1 MFDCKTILKFGC
13 FKYKMENQYKYF
25 NRDISWISFNYRVL
39 LEAKDQ
45 TLPIYERIKFLAI
58 HASNLEEFYKIR
70 VAEHQDIIMKKK
82 RAEEDSEDSELILS
96 EIKTEVTRQQKEFS
110 RIFERLI
117 LPELQNNGIYLY
129 QSEQVNDYH
138 KNFIRDYFN
147 EEIFPFLEPVLI
159 LKDEISF
166 FIRDNRIYLVIRLIK
181 NETNDYYHAII
192 KIPFTK
198 VPRFVKLPVHDNNYY
213 FMFVEDI
220 IKANL
225 ETVFPGFTIDSSYC
239 VKISRDADIFIDE
252 VKTSDDNLLETIKQK
267 IKKRKIGD
275 LSRFAYDYN
284 MPEDFRAFLSEA
296 FEVFTDDM
304 VPDSPHLNMQ
314 DLVKLPN
321 PVGEKLVSKPH
332 APIKIP
338 MLDNS
343 KRISGVIQKQDIFLF
358 YPYHSFDY
366 FLRFL
371 KEAASPDSKVESIKV
386 TQYRV
391 AERSDVINTLIYAAQ
406 NGKEVTVFVE
416 LKARFDEENNLETAE
431 RMEKAG
437 IRIIYSLPGLKVHAK
452 VALIK
457 EKHGIAGKQTRSY
470 AYLSTGNFNE
480 KTAKLYS
487 DMSILTCNKQ
497 LTNEVNRV
505 FDILEGNLTEY
516 KFKHLL
522 VAQFNLVPSLKQL
535 IHREIKHAKQGQ
547 KARIILKMNGLQDQS
562 MINELYAASEA
573 GVEIDLIIR
582 GICCLVPNQP
592 YSKNISIT
600 RLVDSYLEHARVW
613 YFYNNG
619 KEDLFLTSADWMK
632 RNLYRRIETAFPV
645 FNQTIK
651 KKIIEIL
658 DIQLKDNLKGCSID
672 EQLNNVFKTGI
683 GEEPIRA
690 QEKIYTI
697 L

>member
-1 MFDCKTILKFGC
+1 
-13 FKYKMENQYKYF
+13 METQYKYF
-25 NRDISWISFNYRVL
+25 NRDISWLSFNYRVL
-39 LEAKDQ
+39 LEAEDQ

-70 VAEHQDIIMKKK
+70 VAEHRGIIMKKK
-82 RAEEDSEDSELILS
+82 HVYEDSEDSELVLS

-110 RIFERLI
+110 RIFEQLI
-117 LPELQNNGIYLY
+117 ILELQQNRIFLYL
-129 QSEQVNDYH
+129 SGQVNDCH
-138 KNFIRDYFN
+138 KDFIHSYFN

-159 LKDEISF
+159 LQDEIRF

-181 NETNDYYHAII
+181 NETKEIYYAIM

-198 VPRFVKLPVHDNNYY
+198 VPRFVKLPVCDNNYY

-225 ETVFPGFTIDSSYC
+225 KTVFPGFTVDCSYC
-239 VKISRDADIFIDE
+239 VKISRDADIYMDE
-252 VKTSDDNLLETIKQK
+252 EKTSEDDLVETIKQK

-275 LSRFAYDYN
+275 LSRFSYDHN
-284 MPEDFRAFLSEA
+284 IPDDFLAFIAKA
-296 FEVFTDDM
+296 FNISTEDM
-304 VPDSPHLNMQ
+304 VPDYLHLNMQ
-314 DLVKLPN
+314 DLMKLPN
-321 PVGEKLVSKPH
+321 PVGEQLVSQPH
-332 APIKIP
+332 APIAIPIVDEAKNKKIFP
-338 MLDNS
+338 
-343 KRISGVIQKQDIFLF
+343 VIQKQDIFLF
-358 YPYHSFDY
+358 YPYHSFNY
-366 FLRFL
+366 FLQFL
-371 KEAASPDSKVESIKV
+371 KEAASPDSNVESIKV

-406 NGKEVTVFVE
+406 NGKKVTVFVE

-452 VALIK
+452 VALVT
-457 EKHGIAGKQTRSY
+457 EKYGLVRKQSRSY
-470 AYLSTGNFNE
+470 VYLSTGNFNE

-505 FDILEGNLTEY
+505 FDILEGALAEY

-522 VAQFNLVPSLKQL
+522 VTQFNLVPNLKQM
-535 IHREIKHAKQGQ
+535 IQREIKHARQGQ
-547 KARIILKMNGLQDQS
+547 KARIILKMNGLQDHI
-562 MINELYAASEA
+562 MIDELYAASEA
-573 GVEIDLIIR
+573 GVEIDLIVR

-592 YSKNISIT
+592 YSQNIRIT
-600 RLVDSYLEHARVW
+600 RIVDGYLEHARVW

-619 KEDLFLTSADWMK
+619 KEDLYLTSADWMK

-645 FNQTIK
+645 INQNIK
-651 KKIIEIL
+651 KKIIDIL
-658 DIQLKDNLKGCSID
+658 DIQLKDNVKGCFID
-672 EQLNNVFKTGI
+672 ENLHNIFKKGS
-683 GEEPIRA
+683 GEELVRS
-690 QEKIYTI
+690 QEKIYSV